1 MAAPQATIP
10 VYDLSHHA
18 VTVIIPVTIDAS
30 GGVVELFGEEA
41 EMVQYQL
48 TLKDKIA
55 ASTLYVA
62 EQEGLLEY
70 IELSGAGGPA
80 VDGAERDGLDAR
92 FNKTAAGK
100 ALATLFAADLHSALC
115 DKVTEHI
122 DASAVYTGV
131 GPTDQSY
138 ESFGDFVVS
147 YIAQQVFGHP
157 RATAAIA
164 NDSSIIARINA
175 SATINDAKWED
186 AENSTN
192 PTGDIA
198 IRLVQALRNLSEAD
212 GSGNGAPLGE
222 TKYNGREALRFMVR
236 QMMLQDPARFSD
248 ERNELE
254 WYALQFRAGDR
265 LVFNIKLKG
274 FTFSVQG
281 NANAPSQYKDLYTP
295 SVPETEFSIL
305 FDLE

>member
-1 MAAPQATIP
+1 MATPEAT
-10 VYDLSHHA
+10 VAVSDLSYNA

-30 GGVVELFGEEA
+30 GGVVELFGAEA
-41 EMVQYQL
+41 ELVKYQL

-70 IELSGAGGPA
+70 IELSGEGGPT

-92 FNKTAAGK
+92 FNKTSAGK

-115 DKVTEHI
+115 DKVTGHI

-131 GPTDQSY
+131 GSADQSY

-164 NDSSIIARINA
+164 NDSAIITRINA
-175 SATINDAKWED
+175 TETINDAKWAD
-186 AENSTN
+186 GENSAN
-192 PTGDIA
+192 PTGDIV
-198 IRLVQALRNLSEAD
+198 IRLVQALRNLSD
-212 GSGNGAPLGE
+212 GLASTNVAAGDVLQ
-222 TKYNGREALRFMVR
+222 GREGLRNMVK
-236 QMMLQDPARFSD
+236 QMMLQDPARFSI

-274 FTFSVQG
+274 FTFNVQG
-281 NANAPSQYKDLYTP
+281 TSGSPTQYKDLYTP
-295 SVPETEFSIL
+295 SVPDTEFSII
-305 FDLE
+305 FDLA